1 MDKKEL
7 DSIIKYNTHAIF
19 MSEIALAVLNNNKSI
34 LDVKGVKELIATY
47 LLIPYITRDQLD
59 TPSVNNNI
67 PQLDINDVFQKA
79 MDENGNICDITLDNL
94 RNSICHSFLTVEDRD
109 NGYIVIDDR
118 AIYSD
123 RKSHANLPQKSLCQ
137 KIDIKS
143 AKTKLKELHTR
154 VIKVQRDFNEQLKK
168 ANGYN
173 D

>member
-109 NGYIVIDDR
+109 NGYIIIDDR
-118 AIYSD
+118 AIYNS
-123 RKSHANLPQKSLCQ
+123 RATHANLQKKSLCQ
-137 KIDIKS
+137 KLDIKS
-143 AKTKLKELHTR
+143 VEMKLKELHSKI
-154 VIKVQRDFNEQLKK
+154 IKQQHDFNEQLKK
-168 ANGYN
+168 DNGYN
-173 D
+173 E

>member
-7 DSIIKYNTHAIF
+7 DSVIKYNGHAIF
-19 MSEIALAVLNNNKSI
+19 MSEIALAILNNNKSI

-67 PQLDINDVFQKA
+67 PQLDINEVFQKA

-123 RKSHANLPQKSLCQ
+123 RKSHANLTKKSLCQ

-143 AKTKLKELHTR
+143 AETKLKELHSR
-154 VIKVQRDFNEQLKK
+154 VIKEQRDFNEQLKK
-168 ANGYN
+168 DNGYN